1 MSSFANAQYQYDNQL
16 PPEPLPLISD
26 DVEEAFD
33 KKHGEVLNIV
43 ENVIQYLFD
52 DRIISGGAYEALMDR
67 YGNVNSEIDSMT
79 EIYLNSVKE
88 FITKAV
94 HSNPPEHID
103 EPEDED

>member
-1 MSSFANAQYQYDNQL
+1 MNMHSAQYRYDNQL
-16 PPEPLPLISD
+16 PPEPLSLIID

-52 DRIISGGAYEALMDR
+52 DRIISGSAFEALMDR

-88 FITKAV
+88 FITKAA
-94 HSNPPEHID
+94 HNNPPEYVD
-103 EPEDED
+103 DYDDEDY